1 MGSSVASLPLESTSV
16 VVSPLLTIVVE
27 VFVMVPVVNADA
39 LDALVVPLILGKD
52 VTGLV
57 EDDGV
62 VDVVPPEVVPFVA
75 APELVV

>member
-1 MGSSVASLPLESTSV
+1 M
-16 VVSPLLTIVVE
+16 LTIVVE